1 MVHFLFQDSP
11 VNPSTFEPRNPG
23 FEPRTRD
30 SFARQAA
37 MRTLGAT
44 LVSVEPGQVE
54 ITLPWA
60 EPLTQQ
66 HGFLHA
72 GMVATALDSAC
83 GYAGFTLMPVEAA
96 VLTIEFK
103 INLLAPAQGERF
115 RMVGTVIK
123 PGRTVTVC
131 EGHAYA
137 IDGGKEKLIATMGCT
152 LMAVVG
158 RDNIQG

>member
-1 MVHFLFQDSP
+1 M
-11 VNPSTFEPRNPG
+11 NPPTFEPRNPG
-23 FEPRTRD
+23 FEARVRE

-37 MRTLGAT
+37 MRTLGAS
-44 LVSVEPGQVE
+44 LAVVEPGRVE

-60 EPLTQQ
+60 EALTQQ

-72 GMVATALDSAC
+72 GMVATALGSAC
-83 GYAGFTLMPVEAA
+83 GYAGFTLMALEAA

-103 INLLAPAQGERF
+103 INLLAPAQGQRF
-115 RMVGTVIK
+115 RMVGTVVK

-137 IDGGKEKLIATMGCT
+137 LDGGQEKLVATMGCT

>member
-1 MVHFLFQDSP
+1 M
-11 VNPSTFEPRNPG
+11 NPPTFEPRNPD
-23 FEPRTRD
+23 FEARVRE
-30 SFARQAA
+30 SFGRQAA

-44 LVSVEPGQVE
+44 LAVVKAGQVE

-83 GYAGFTLMPVEAA
+83 GYAGFSLMAADAA

-103 INLLAPAQGERF
+103 INLLAPAQGQRF
-115 RMVGTVIK
+115 RMVGTVVK

-137 IDGGKEKLIATMGCT
+137 IDGGQEKLVATMGCT

>member
-1 MVHFLFQDSP
+1 MSP
-11 VNPSTFEPRNPG
+11 SQFEPRDPA
-23 FEPRTRD
+23 FEPRVRA
-30 SFARQAA
+30 SFERQAA

-44 LVSVEPGQVE
+44 LAAVKPGHVE
-54 ITLPWA
+54 ITMPWA

-72 GMVATALDSAC
+72 GMVSTALDSAC
-83 GYAGFTLMPVEAA
+83 GYAGFSLMPAEAA

-103 INLLAPAQGERF
+103 INLLAPAKGESF

-137 IDGGKEKLIATMGCT
+137 IDGDQEKLIATMNCT
-152 LMAVVG
+152 LMAVMGREGIVG
-158 RDNIQG
+158 

>member
-1 MVHFLFQDSP
+1 M
-11 VNPSTFEPRNPG
+11 NPPSFEPRNPA
-23 FEPRTRD
+23 FEARVRE

-44 LVSVEPGQVE
+44 LAVVKPGQVE

-83 GYAGFTLMPVEAA
+83 GYAGFTLMASDAA

-103 INLLAPAQGERF
+103 INLLAPAQGQSF
-115 RMVGTVIK
+115 RMVGTVVK

-137 IDGGKEKLIATMGCT
+137 IDGGREKLVATMGCT

>member
-1 MVHFLFQDSP
+1 M
-11 VNPSTFEPRNPG
+11 NPPTFEPRNPD
-23 FEPRTRD
+23 FDARVRE

-44 LVSVEPGQVE
+44 LAVVKPGQVE

-83 GYAGFTLMPVEAA
+83 GYAGFSLMAADAA

-103 INLLAPAQGERF
+103 INLLAPAQGQSF
-115 RMVGTVIK
+115 RMVGTVVK

-137 IDGGKEKLIATMGCT
+137 IDGGQEKLVATMGCT